1 MLSYWVLSKYRP
13 KNGCI
18 FNQSYCYILIIP
30 GFGVIT
36 TTLSAS
42 SNKSVFGYLGI
53 VQHFLLRIVKFC
65 LSHMSR
71 LILNSIIFKF
81 LLLLIFLFLV
91 YLGLGEKNSSYFV
104 STLVLFFIIYSSIKA
119 KNKVKHILVFSLN
132 LLFISSFWYIIGEC
146 FNLEIMYSFLGSYI
160 LLGFDDFD
168 LSHDVESMLGLH
180 YHEKCIGDTGGPGGD
195 PEGGPDFSPY
205 FCMDTSSIESD
216 KGNNFNDGLKIL
228 QHNPALHNYK
238 EYIEY
243 ENFRYK
249 VSDLEIDI
257 KEHNDNILYTKTNE
271 FVFEKQEIRK
281 YLEAGQKLNNYYSK
295 SSNVTPIAYLND
307 IQNGLY
313 EFTLEYNTLKKAKF
327 FYENKGINLSKDY
340 EVAFEIW
347 QKRQIAISLNT
358 YYNLKMQSLA
368 LGSHIPNWYDNS
380 TVYDEV
386 RENLI
391 WVEYYLINIK
401 AIYDGIS
408 AKKFNYFK
416 LDNSEFDNFE
426 LSIGKSHYEKY
437 KECRH
442 FLNEYSM
449 KSFDVD
455 HMPKSVIEFWYKEVL
470 LPDKEYYNRCH
481 NEYGKVGLGLAEKFS
496 KKFFN
501 FEEYHN
507 RYHSDSNLGLGLAEK
522 FSKKNFNLTN
532 YMSNLYKK

>member
-1 MLSYWVLSKYRP
+1 MLSYWVLSKYRWESAY
-13 KNGCI
+13 I
-18 FNQSYCYILIIP
+18 FKQSYCYILIIA
-30 GFGVIT
+30 GFGVIST
-36 TTLSAS
+36 TISAS
-42 SNKSVFGYLGI
+42 SNKNVFGSLRI
-53 VQHFLLRIVKFC
+53 VQHFLLRIVKFS

-71 LILNSIIFKF
+71 LILNSIIFRF

-104 STLVLFFIIYSSIKA
+104 STLVLFFIIYPTIKA
-119 KNKVKHILVFSLN
+119 RNKVKHILALSIN
-132 LLFISSFWYIIGEC
+132 LLFICSFWFIIGQC

-168 LSHDVESMLGLH
+168 LSDDVESILGLH

-195 PEGGPDFSPY
+195 PGGGPDISPY
-205 FCMDTSSIESD
+205 LYMDIESE
-216 KGNNFNDGLKIL
+216 KGNNFNDRLKIL
-228 QHNPALHNYK
+228 QNNPALHNYK
-238 EYIEY
+238 QYIEY
-243 ENFRYK
+243 ENFKYE
-249 VSDLEIDI
+249 VSSLEMDI
-257 KEHNDNILYTKTNE
+257 KQYNDNILYTKTNE
-271 FVFEKQEIRK
+271 FVFEKEEIRK
-281 YLEAGQKLNNYYSK
+281 YLEASKKLNNYYNK
-295 SSNVTPIAYLND
+295 SSNVTPIAYLNN
-307 IQNGLY
+307 IQNALY
-313 EFTLEYNTLKKAKF
+313 EYTLEYNTLKKAKF
-327 FYENKGINLSKDY
+327 YYENKGLNLSKDY
-340 EVAFEIW
+340 EDAFDTW
-347 QKRQIAISLNT
+347 QKRQIAISLDA
-358 YYNLKMQSLA
+358 YSKLKTKSLA
-368 LGSHIPNWYDNS
+368 FDSDMPNWYDNK
-380 TVYDEV
+380 TVYHEV

-426 LSIGKSHYEKY
+426 LSIAKSHYEKY
-437 KECRH
+437 KDCRN

-449 KSFDVD
+449 KRFDVD
-455 HMPKSVIEFWYKEVL
+455 HMPRSAVEFWYKEVV

-496 KKFFN
+496 KKNFN
-501 FEEYHN
+501 FNQYHN